1 MNKTIYIKDDDAP
14 IWERAR
20 EFAGDKLSPV
30 IISGLK
36 SYIEEKERKESEAR
50 GFERIVLSFQD
61 ADDNLIPKK
70 KAFMGKWIISPAKPL
85 EMVSEV
91 GFDRHYYTVAITPKN
106 KVVFYRWTED
116 DEHNYGRHL
125 DVYDSLHDAAA
136 NREVKYAAIKAI
148 EEIGVP
154 VEEMDI

>member
-1 MNKTIYIKDDDAP
+1 MNKTIYVKDDDAP

-36 SYIEEKERKESEAR
+36 AYVAEKERQESEAK
-50 GFERIVLSFQD
+50 GFERIVLSFKD

-70 KAFMGKWIISPAKPL
+70 KAFTGKWIISPAKPYV
-85 EMVSEV
+85 MYSEH
-91 GFDRHYYTVAITPKN
+91 GTDSDFYTVAITPKN
-106 KVVFYRWTED
+106 RAVFFHWTED
-116 DEHNYGRHL
+116 REHLYGRHL
-125 DVYDSLHDAAA
+125 VVYDSLHDAAA
-136 NREVKYAAIKAI
+136 NPELKWAAIKAI